1 MNTTRIFMNPKR
13 NNFNPTHTMNNEKLY
28 ALIREIRTA
37 ADSLPAGKRRDVNNK
52 LDRITLALRS
62 GSGPENVTTG
72 EVADMAGHYKSQAE
86 AVLAWMR
93 DGHTITSLEALR
105 RFGIISF
112 PRRILDI
119 EKMTGTAPKRKRIQ
133 VENRAGKKVYV
144 NQYWMEEE

>member
-1 MNTTRIFMNPKR
+1 MS
-13 NNFNPTHTMNNEKLY
+13 NEKIL
-28 ALIREIRTA
+28 ALIRELRKSA
-37 ADSLPAGKRRDVNNK
+37 ATLPDGKRRDINNK

-62 GSGPENVTTG
+62 SGTVDKTVAPEIDGQG
-72 EVADMAGHYKSQAE
+72 EHYDSQAK

-93 DGHTITSLEALR
+93 EGHTITSLEALR

-133 VENRAGKKVYV
+133 VVNRAGKSVYC
-144 NQYWMEEE
+144 NEYWWEE

>member
-1 MNTTRIFMNPKR
+1 MSND
-13 NNFNPTHTMNNEKLY
+13 KLY
-28 ALIREIRTA
+28 ALVREIRMA
-37 ADSLPAGKRRDVNNK
+37 AESLPAGKRRDVNNK

-62 GSGPENVTTG
+62 SGTVDKTVAPEIDGQG
-72 EVADMAGHYKSQAE
+72 EHYDSQAK

-119 EKMTGTAPKRKRIQ
+119 QKMTGIAPKRRRIKA
-133 VENRAGKKVYV
+133 VNRYGKEVSC
-144 NQYWMEEE
+144 NEYWWEED

>member
-1 MNTTRIFMNPKR
+1 MDSNKIN
-13 NNFNPTHTMNNEKLY
+13 
-28 ALIREIRTA
+28 ALVREIRMA
-37 ADSLPAGKRRDVNNK
+37 AESLPAGKRRDVNNK

-62 GSGPENVTTG
+62 SGPVDKTVAPEIDGQG
-72 EVADMAGHYKSQAE
+72 EHYDSQAK

-133 VENRAGKKVYV
+133 VVNRAGKTVYC
-144 NQYWMEEE
+144 NEYWWEE

>member
-1 MNTTRIFMNPKR
+1 MSND
-13 NNFNPTHTMNNEKLY
+13 KLY
-28 ALIREIRTA
+28 ALVREIRKA
-37 ADSLPAGKRRDVNNK
+37 AESLPAGKRRDVNNK

-62 GSGPENVTTG
+62 SGTVDKTVAPEIDGQG
-72 EVADMAGHYKSQAE
+72 EHYDSQAK

-119 EKMTGTAPKRKRIQ
+119 QKMTGIAPKRRRIKA
-133 VENRAGKKVYV
+133 VNRYGKEVSC
-144 NQYWMEEE
+144 NEYWWEED

>member
-1 MNTTRIFMNPKR
+1 MNTDKIFAM
-13 NNFNPTHTMNNEKLY
+13 
-28 ALIREIRTA
+28 IREIRTA
-37 ADSLPAGKRRDVNNK
+37 AETLPAGKRRDVNNK
-52 LDRITLALRS
+52 LDRIALALRTN
-62 GSGPENVTTG
+62 SGPENVTH
-72 EVADMAGHYKSQAE
+72 EDVADMTGHFKSQAE

-133 VENRAGKKVYV
+133 VTNAAGKPVYV

>member
-1 MNTTRIFMNPKR
+1 MNKDKIN
-13 NNFNPTHTMNNEKLY
+13 

-37 ADSLPAGKRRDVNNK
+37 AESLPAGKRRDVNNK

-62 GSGPENVTTG
+62 GSGPEDVTHD
-72 EVADMAGHYKSQAE
+72 EVADMTGHFKSQAE
-86 AVLAWMR
+86 AVLAWMQA
-93 DGHTITSLEALR
+93 GHTITSLEALQ

-133 VENRAGKKVYV
+133 VTNRSGKAVYV
-144 NQYWMEEE
+144 NQYWWEE

>member
-1 MNTTRIFMNPKR
+1 MSND
-13 NNFNPTHTMNNEKLY
+13 KLY
-28 ALIREIRTA
+28 ALVREIRMA
-37 ADSLPAGKRRDVNNK
+37 AESLPAGKRRDVNNK

-62 GSGPENVTTG
+62 SGTVDKTVAPEIDGQG
-72 EVADMAGHYKSQAE
+72 EHYDSQAK

-112 PRRILDI
+112 PHRILDI

-133 VENRAGKKVYV
+133 VVNRAGKTVYC
-144 NQYWMEEE
+144 NEYWMENE

>member
-1 MNTTRIFMNPKR
+1 MSND
-13 NNFNPTHTMNNEKLY
+13 KLY
-28 ALIREIRTA
+28 ALVREIRMA
-37 ADSLPAGKRRDVNNK
+37 AESLPAGKRRDVNNK

-62 GSGPENVTTG
+62 GSGPVDKTVAPEIDGQG
-72 EVADMAGHYKSQAE
+72 EHYDSQAK

-93 DGHTITSLEALR
+93 DGHTITSLEALK

-133 VENRAGKKVYV
+133 VVNRAGKKVYV
-144 NQYWMEEE
+144 NQYWWEE

>member
-1 MNTTRIFMNPKR
+1 
-13 NNFNPTHTMNNEKLY
+13 MNNEKIF
-28 ALIREIRTA
+28 AMIREIRTA

-52 LDRITLALRS
+52 LDRIALALRS
-62 GSGPENVTTG
+62 GSGPEPVTRDD
-72 EVADMAGHYKSQAE
+72 VADMTEHYASQAK

-93 DGHTITSLEALR
+93 DGNTITSLEALQ

-133 VENRAGKKVYV
+133 VVNRAGKTVYV